1 MPFGERL
8 NIQNDRVARD
18 FYRVVADEQR
28 FAELWHN
35 PQFQQIVKRLDF
47 IYRQGLNKMKKWYVT
62 ILLLGLVYFQDAI
75 TVIHI
80 KGQVWCINLLL
91 DLWMGCCIIWVYI

>member
-1 MPFGERL
+1 MKQDHFFNDIDMFLAKMPFGERL

-47 IYRQGLNKMKKWYVT
+47 IYRQG
-62 ILLLGLVYFQDAI
+62 IE
-75 TVIHI
+75 
-80 KGQVWCINLLL
+80 
-91 DLWMGCCIIWVYI
+91 

>member
-47 IYRQGLNKMKKWYVT
+47 
-62 ILLLGLVYFQDAI
+62 
-75 TVIHI
+75 
-80 KGQVWCINLLL
+80 
-91 DLWMGCCIIWVYI
+91 YISPGD